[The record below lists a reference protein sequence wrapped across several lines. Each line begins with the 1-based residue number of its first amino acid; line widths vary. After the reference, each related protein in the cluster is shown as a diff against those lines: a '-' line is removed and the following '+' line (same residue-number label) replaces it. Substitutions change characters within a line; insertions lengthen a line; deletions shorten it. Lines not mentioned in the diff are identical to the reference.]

1 MIPALKYTTLIK
13 LQKTIVYYVKSLPEI
28 SWTAFIDRVQFNFH
42 GYRILANKDK
52 MSWLTWYFM
61 NLGIVGA
68 LEALC
73 KFEEPLSSSR
83 RAMAALAAARRRVAA
98 QRRRQASWASEH
110 RNDRGT
116 SKCCMWAW
124 RPEKFS
130 SEPKVLIY
138 RSISIRGNPQL
149 NVCFLPI

>member
-1 MIPALKYTTLIK
+1 MK
-13 LQKTIVYYVKSLPEI
+13 LDCGWFDLCSYS
-28 SWTAFIDRVQFNFH
+28 
-42 GYRILANKDK
+42 ILNNKDK
-52 MSWLTWYFM
+52 ESWFTCCSM
-61 NLGIVGA
+61 NFGIVGA

-73 KFEEPLSSSR
+73 KFEEPLSSNR

-138 RSISIRGNPQL
+138 RSISIRATHNWMCVFSLFRIDIQILKQKFIIFSPL
-149 NVCFLPI
+149 CYETF